1 MRIEKAVIEHAD
13 IIGQVHSE
21 AWKQTYEG
29 IFLEEFL
36 REDTVE
42 KRKQEFIESFSN
54 KDCLYYVIYEDVT
67 PVGIVKIVEEVDAYE
82 IASFYILEKY
92 RNKGYGKQTVEYL
105 KKELIPKR
113 IRLWVLKDNAKAIK
127 FYETNRFAFSGNT
140 RLIDRGR
147 SYVQLQ
153 YECIYDICNLQ
164 VC

>member
-1 MRIEKAVIEHAD
+1 MRILLDK
-13 IIGQVHSE
+13 VHSE

-54 KDCLYYVIYEDVT
+54 KDCLYYVVYEDVT
-67 PVGIVKIVEEVDAYE
+67 PVGIVKIVEETDACE

-105 KKELIPKR
+105 KKELLPKR
-113 IRLWVLKDNAKAIK
+113 IKLWVLKDNAKAIK